1 MRKIKVYLTLTAIAA
16 CMLAFTGCGTEN
28 NNETGS
34 NTDTQ
39 RNNESTGVIEEA
51 VTGVIDGV
59 EEIVT
64 GAADGIKDIATGA
77 ANGLDEIVTGADM
90 SVNEHTDRTRDN
102 NDDNNNQTDYNNTDN
117 TNDHLTDNSNWDGN
131 TMNNSNTIE

>member
-1 MRKIKVYLTLTAIAA
+1 MIFFINLPILTISLTGYSLKTILHLIWRFEVRKIKVYLTLTAIAA

-59 EEIVT
+59 E
-64 GAADGIKDIATGA
+64 GAC
-77 ANGLDEIVTGADM
+77 
-90 SVNEHTDRTRDN
+90 DRCCRWILRILQQMLPMD
-102 NDDNNNQTDYNNTDN
+102 
-117 TNDHLTDNSNWDGN
+117 L
-131 TMNNSNTIE
+131 MR